1 MLKKVLFLLVAV
13 TGWSVKLAAQPQGF
27 NYDEAKVPAYT
38 LPDPLLT
45 IAGETITTPQ
55 AWWEKRRPELL
66 KLFAE
71 EVYGRTPAA
80 AQKFKIAK
88 PLIKKDKNALH
99 GLAVRKQVHIRLAG
113 KEPMPQMT
121 ILIYLPKAV
130 TKPVPLFLGLNFN
143 GNHSIHNDPGI
154 ELCEAWMRDD
164 NKPGIVGNRATEQTR
179 GIEASRWQVEMI
191 LQRGYG
197 LATVYYGDLDP
208 DFDDGFRNGVQPLFY
223 RDGQTRPDA
232 DEWGAIGA
240 WAWGLSRAMDYLQ
253 TDKDVDAGRVAIIGH
268 SRLGKAALWAGAQDQ
283 RFAMVIS
290 NNSGC
295 GGAALSKRIFGET
308 VARINTNFPH
318 WFCGRYK
325 AYNDN
330 ESALPVDQHELLAL
344 MAPRP
349 LYVASAQEDLW
360 ADPRGEFLAALAAS
374 PVYQLLGR
382 DGLVATEMPALQQPV
397 HSTIGYHIRSGKHDV
412 TAYDWEQYLNF
423 ADRHFRHPR
432 VR

>member
-1 MLKKVLFLLVAV
+1 MLKKLMFLLLVV
-13 TGWSVKLAAQPQGF
+13 TGLSVKLAAQPQGF
-27 NYDEAKVPAYT
+27 NYDEAQVPAYT
-38 LPDPLLT
+38 LPDPLLSV
-45 IAGETITTPQ
+45 AGEKITTPQ
-55 AWWEKRRPELL
+55 AWWETRRPELL
-66 KLFAE
+66 KLFEE
-71 EVYGRTPAA
+71 EVFGRTPAA
-80 AQKFKIAK
+80 AQKYAIHK
-88 PLIKKDKNALH
+88 PLIKKKKKALQ
-99 GLAVRKQVHIRLAG
+99 GRALRKQVHIRFAG
-113 KEPMPQMT
+113 KKSLPQMT
-121 ILIYLPKAV
+121 ILIYLPKAA

-143 GNHSIHNDPGI
+143 GNHSIHSDPGI
-154 ELCEAWMRDD
+154 ELSEAWMRNND
-164 NKPGIVGNRATEQTR
+164 KLGITGNRATENTR
-179 GIEASRWQVEMI
+179 GIEANRWQVEMI

-197 LATVYYGDLDP
+197 LATIYYGDLDP
-208 DFDDGFRNGVQPLFY
+208 DFDDGFSNGVQPLFY
-223 RDGQTRPDA
+223 RDGQTRPEA

-318 WFCGRYK
+318 WFCGRFNV
-325 AYNDN
+325 YNDN

-349 LYVASAQEDLW
+349 VYVASAQEDLW

-374 PVYQLLGR
+374 PVYQLLGS
-382 DGLVATEMPALQQPV
+382 DGLAASEMPALHQPV

-423 ADRHFRHPR
+423 ADRHFRHRP

>member
-1 MLKKVLFLLVAV
+1 MLKKLLVLLFAV
-13 TGWSVKLAAQPQGF
+13 TGLSVKLAAQPEGF
-27 NYDEAKVPAYT
+27 NYDEAQVPAYT

-45 IAGETITTPQ
+45 VAGEKITTPQ

-66 KLFAE
+66 KLFE
-71 EVYGRTPAA
+71 DEVFGRTPAA
-80 AQKFKIAK
+80 AQKFVIAK
-88 PLIKKDKNALH
+88 PLIKKDKNALQ
-99 GLAVRKQVHIRLAG
+99 GFAVRKQVHNRLAG
-113 KEPMPQMT
+113 KKSMAQMT
-121 ILIYLPKAV
+121 ILIYLPKAA
-130 TKPVPLFLGLNFN
+130 TKPVPFFLGLNFN
-143 GNHSIHNDPGI
+143 GNHSIHSDPGI
-154 ELCEAWMRDD
+154 ALCEAWMRNND
-164 NKPGIVGNRATEQTR
+164 KVGITDHRATEQTR
-179 GIEASRWQVEMI
+179 GIKASRWQVEMI

-208 DFDDGFRNGVQPLFY
+208 DFDDGFSNGVQPLFY

-308 VARINTNFPH
+308 VASINTNFPH
-318 WFCGRYK
+318 WFCGRFR

-344 MAPRP
+344 IAPRP

-374 PVYQLLGR
+374 PVYHLLGS
-382 DGLVATEMPALQQPV
+382 DGLAASEMPALQQPV

-423 ADRHFRHPR
+423 ADRHFRHQR